1 MELELEPFSKVT
13 SIITPFNKANVDTDQ
28 IIPKQFLK
36 LITKSGFGK
45 FLFYDWRFDHDGKPK
60 NDFVLNNSLYKN
72 SQILVTNENFGC
84 GSSREHAVWALKDF
98 GFNVIISP
106 SFADIF
112 YSNCF
117 KNGVLPIILDIEKIH
132 KLLQFEDEVEL
143 DLNSQKITLGDESI
157 NFEIDSYRKI
167 RLLKGLDDID
177 LTLKED
183 EKIAT
188 RYYTIKELSL
198 ENQSISSVKV
208 GGLVKPNSIN
218 ISESNRLEVWFYVY
232 QGEDSLQ
239 VYYNGTRPD
248 LFKDD
253 AEVVVA
259 GKFDNNLIMATE
271 LQTKCASR
279 YEGDLKNTNTI

>member
-1 MELELEPFSKVT
+1 MKPFSKII
-13 SIITPFNKANVDTDQ
+13 SKITPFDKANVDTDQ

-45 FLFYDWRFDHDGKPK
+45 FLFYDWRFDHDGNPK
-60 NDFVLNNSLYKN
+60 NDFVLNNPRYQN

-117 KNGVLPIILDIEKIH
+117 KNGVLPIILETEKIQ
-132 KLLQFEDEVEL
+132 KLLKFKDEVNL
-143 DLNSQKITLGDESI
+143 DLNSQKIIIGDESI
-157 NFEIDSYRKI
+157 DFKIDSHRKI

-183 EKIAT
+183 EKIE
-188 RYYTIKELSL
+188 KF
-198 ENQSISSVKV
+198 ENNTPIVSI
-208 GGLVKPNSIN
+208 
-218 ISESNRLEVWFYVY
+218 F
-232 QGEDSLQ
+232 
-239 VYYNGTRPD
+239 
-248 LFKDD
+248 
-253 AEVVVA
+253 
-259 GKFDNNLIMATE
+259 
-271 LQTKCASR
+271 
-279 YEGDLKNTNTI
+279 

>member
-1 MELELEPFSKVT
+1 MELKLEPFSKVT
-13 SIITPFNKANVDTDQ
+13 SIITPFDKANVDTDQ

-60 NDFVLNNSLYKN
+60 NDFVLNNSLYEN

-143 DLNSQKITLGDESI
+143 DLNSQKITLGNESI
-157 NFEIDSYRKI
+157 NFEIESYRKI
-167 RLLKGLDDID
+167 RLLEGLDDID

-183 EKIAT
+183 EKIE
-188 RYYTIKELSL
+188 KF
-198 ENQSISSVKV
+198 ENDSSIV
-208 GGLVKPNSIN
+208 SI
-218 ISESNRLEVWFYVY
+218 F
-232 QGEDSLQ
+232 
-239 VYYNGTRPD
+239 
-248 LFKDD
+248 
-253 AEVVVA
+253 
-259 GKFDNNLIMATE
+259 
-271 LQTKCASR
+271 
-279 YEGDLKNTNTI
+279 

>member
-1 MELELEPFSKVT
+1 MEPFSKVA
-13 SIITPFNKANVDTDQ
+13 SIITPFDRANVDTDQ

-36 LITKSGFGK
+36 SITKSGFGK
-45 FLFYDWRFDHDGKPK
+45 FLFYDWRFDHNGKPK
-60 NDFVLNNSLYKN
+60 DGFVLNNSRYEN

-143 DLNSQKITLGDESI
+143 DLDSQKITLLDESI
-157 NFEIDSYRKI
+157 NFEIDSHRKI
-167 RLLKGLDDID
+167 RLLKGLDEID

-183 EKIAT
+183 EKIE
-188 RYYTIKELSL
+188 KF
-198 ENQSISSVKV
+198 ENDSSIV
-208 GGLVKPNSIN
+208 SI
-218 ISESNRLEVWFYVY
+218 F
-232 QGEDSLQ
+232 
-239 VYYNGTRPD
+239 
-248 LFKDD
+248 
-253 AEVVVA
+253 
-259 GKFDNNLIMATE
+259 
-271 LQTKCASR
+271 
-279 YEGDLKNTNTI
+279 

>member
-1 MELELEPFSKVT
+1 MEPFSKVT
-13 SIITPFNKANVDTDQ
+13 SIITPFDRANVDTDQ

-36 LITKSGFGK
+36 SITKSGFGR

-60 NDFVLNNSLYKN
+60 DNFVLNNSRYEN

-132 KLLQFEDEVEL
+132 KLLQFEDKVEL
-143 DLNSQKITLGDESI
+143 DLDSQKITLLDESI
-157 NFEIDSYRKI
+157 NFEIDSHRKI
-167 RLLKGLDDID
+167 RLLKGLDEID

-183 EKIAT
+183 EKIE
-188 RYYTIKELSL
+188 KF
-198 ENQSISSVKV
+198 ENDSSIV
-208 GGLVKPNSIN
+208 SI
-218 ISESNRLEVWFYVY
+218 F
-232 QGEDSLQ
+232 
-239 VYYNGTRPD
+239 
-248 LFKDD
+248 
-253 AEVVVA
+253 
-259 GKFDNNLIMATE
+259 
-271 LQTKCASR
+271 
-279 YEGDLKNTNTI
+279 

>member
-1 MELELEPFSKVT
+1 MKPFSKIN
-13 SIITPFNKANVDTDQ
+13 SIVTPFDKANVDTDQ

-60 NDFVLNNSLYKN
+60 NDFVLNNSLYEN

-132 KLLQFEDEVEL
+132 KLFQFEDEVEL

-167 RLLKGLDDID
+167 RLLEGIDDID

-183 EKIAT
+183 EKIE
-188 RYYTIKELSL
+188 KF
-198 ENQSISSVKV
+198 ENDSSMVSI
-208 GGLVKPNSIN
+208 
-218 ISESNRLEVWFYVY
+218 F
-232 QGEDSLQ
+232 
-239 VYYNGTRPD
+239 
-248 LFKDD
+248 
-253 AEVVVA
+253 
-259 GKFDNNLIMATE
+259 
-271 LQTKCASR
+271 
-279 YEGDLKNTNTI
+279 

>member
-1 MELELEPFSKVT
+1 MEPFSKVA
-13 SIITPFNKANVDTDQ
+13 SIITPFDRANVDTDQ

-36 LITKSGFGK
+36 SITKSGFGK
-45 FLFYDWRFDHDGKPK
+45 FLFYDWRFDHNGKPK
-60 NDFVLNNSLYKN
+60 DNFVLNNSRYEN

-143 DLNSQKITLGDESI
+143 DLDSQKITLLDESI
-157 NFEIDSYRKI
+157 NFEIDSHRKI
-167 RLLKGLDDID
+167 RLLKGLDEID

-183 EKIAT
+183 EKIE
-188 RYYTIKELSL
+188 KF
-198 ENQSISSVKV
+198 ENDSSIV
-208 GGLVKPNSIN
+208 SI
-218 ISESNRLEVWFYVY
+218 F
-232 QGEDSLQ
+232 
-239 VYYNGTRPD
+239 
-248 LFKDD
+248 
-253 AEVVVA
+253 
-259 GKFDNNLIMATE
+259 
-271 LQTKCASR
+271 
-279 YEGDLKNTNTI
+279 

>member
-1 MELELEPFSKVT
+1 MEPFSKII
-13 SIITPFNKANVDTDQ
+13 SIVTPFDKANVDTDQ

-45 FLFYDWRFDHDGKPK
+45 FLFYDWRFGPNGNPK
-60 NDFVLNNSLYKN
+60 NDFILNDSLYQN

-117 KNGVLPIILDIEKIH
+117 KNGVLPITLDIEKIQR
-132 KLLQFEDEVEL
+132 LLQFKNEVEI
-143 DLNSQKITLGDESI
+143 DLNSQKIILGGESLD
-157 NFEIDSYRKI
+157 FEIDSHRKI

-183 EKIAT
+183 GKIG
-188 RYYTIKELSL
+188 KF
-198 ENQSISSVKV
+198 ENN
-208 GGLVKPNSIN
+208 NSITP
-218 ISESNRLEVWFYVY
+218 IF
-232 QGEDSLQ
+232 
-239 VYYNGTRPD
+239 
-248 LFKDD
+248 
-253 AEVVVA
+253 
-259 GKFDNNLIMATE
+259 
-271 LQTKCASR
+271 
-279 YEGDLKNTNTI
+279 